1 MENLPGQSGP
11 ASLEQHLP
19 RLESFLREF
28 LSLSHFQVNFEI
40 RRMPGESADTGGH
53 EVVVDFRGEDSGLLL
68 AKHAELL
75 DAIEHVALKAIR
87 LDDELAHQID
97 FDCEDVRRLRVA
109 ELKLTAQVAA
119 ERVAESGS
127 PFELNP
133 MNSRERRI
141 IHLALHD
148 NPQVS
153 TVSEGKGPDRRVII
167 HPVRPPSRGGTR

>member
-1 MENLPGQSGP
+1 MENLSDQTAHP
-11 ASLEQHLP
+11 SLESHLS
-19 RLESFLREF
+19 RLEAFLRELLH
-28 LSLSHFQVNFEI
+28 LSRLQVTFEI
-40 RRMPGESADTGGH
+40 RKMPGESAETGGH
-53 EVVVDFRGEDSGLLL
+53 EYIVDFTGEDSVLLL

-75 DAIEHVALKAIR
+75 DAIEHIAFKAIR
-87 LDDELAHQID
+87 LDEEQAHQID
-97 FDCEDVRRLRVA
+97 FDCEDVRHLRIE

-141 IHLALHD
+141 IHLALRD

-167 HPVRPPSRGGTR
+167 QPMRPPSRSGKR